1 MLDRHLQLR
10 RLETLYTSFEE
21 AKTTLETLDNVVDG
35 EVVIAIY
42 EDGEAKKATLGIYTV
57 IGETV
62 NVKFVDMPHL
72 SVASDNN
79 IVLNDDGLFSKA
91 ELEYDD
97 KTNKLTWSNSISS
110 KEYQLTGIQLIDKLV
125 YSASTEELYIYYKN
139 ASGETA
145 YVKVDL
151 STLIQEN
158 VGTSGITCDYRSGE
172 SEEGRKNYISLK
184 LDDSDGANGM
194 LTVSED
200 KGLKLGTVW
209 NCGTY

>member
-21 AKTTLETLDNVVDG
+21 AKAALETLENVVDG

-62 NVKFVDMPHL
+62 NVKVVDMPHL

-91 ELEYDD
+91 ELEYDQLRNTLTF
-97 KTNKLTWSNSISS
+97 TNT
-110 KEYQLTGIQLIDKLV
+110 
-125 YSASTEELYIYYKN
+125 
-139 ASGETA
+139 SGESVIPLVGFQIVKSMVYNPLTQTLDIT
-145 YVKVDL
+145 YVDSSGEEKTIPIDL
-151 STLIQEN
+151 KDLIQEN
-158 VGTSGITCDYRSGE
+158 IGTSGVTCEYVEKEGSGFVN
-172 SEEGRKNYISLK
+172 RISLK

-200 KGLKLGTVW
+200 KGLKLGRVW